1 MGARTPIAGPAGK
14 AFLTLGPVRG
24 RVLSHGPRLEAPSG
38 TLGHMLRFGLPA
50 LVVLALVAVILAAQG
65 EDRESPGRPVAPP
78 DPEPPV
84 ATPRPP
90 RAALVRGP
98 DDLGAAARRLARLPG
113 VGRTALV
120 GRGTALVVEVRA
132 RDGRLVQRV
141 RDGFALALDVA
152 AVEPRAW
159 AAALPEAERAPVA
172 RLRRGEVLLSETA
185 ARLRGVGR
193 GATLVLAAG
202 GRLRVRGVVP
212 DEVAQSAELLA
223 HLRDPRAQARPR
235 YVLALLK
242 PTSDLSERRL
252 KRVATDGEPTRARLL
267 FDGDDSGDAQDGPAR
282 PAELKARFGE
292 PAVGLPYGEDWVTL
306 DPGFLRRHIVTR
318 RVPLLGA
325 VTCHRRM
332 IPALS
337 SAMAQLRRRG
347 LGHLVDV
354 AQYAGCYAP
363 RRIQP
368 SGTLSLHAWGLAVD
382 LNAASNPLGGESSQ
396 DPRLVRSMERHGFYW
411 GGDFATVPD
420 PMHFEFRG
428 R

>member
-1 MGARTPIAGPAGK
+1 MCT
-14 AFLTLGPVRG
+14 
-24 RVLSHGPRLEAPSG
+24 RLEDGSA
-38 TLGHMLRFGLPA
+38 TLRRMLRFGLPA
-50 LVVLALVAVILAAQG
+50 LAVLALVAVALAAEG
-65 EDRESPGRPVAPP
+65 EDPGSPGRRVAPP
-78 DPEPPV
+78 DPEPPA
-84 ATPRPP
+84 ATARPP

-98 DDLGAAARRLARLPG
+98 DDLRAAARRLARLRG
-113 VGRTALV
+113 VRRTALV
-120 GRGTALVVEVRA
+120 GRGTALITEVRA

-159 AAALPEAERAPVA
+159 AAALPEAERGPVA
-172 RLRRGEVLLSETA
+172 GLRRGEVLLSATA
-185 ARLRGVGR
+185 ARLRSVGG

-223 HLRDPRAQARPR
+223 HLRDRRVQARPR
-235 YVLALLK
+235 NVLALLR
-242 PTSDLSERRL
+242 PASDVGERRL
-252 KRVATDGEPTRARLL
+252 ERVAGDGQPTRARLL
-267 FDGDDSGDAQDGPAR
+267 IGGDDAGDAQDGPAR

-292 PAVGLPYGEDWVTL
+292 PAVGLPYAQDWVRL
-306 DPGFLRRHIVTR
+306 DPAFLRRQMVTG

-332 IPALS
+332 IPALR
-337 SAMAQLRRRG
+337 SALGELRGRG
-347 LGHLVDV
+347 LGHLVEP
-354 AQYAGCYAP
+354 AEYAGCYAP

-396 DPRLVRSMERHGFYW
+396 DPRLVRTMERHGFFW
-411 GGDFATVPD
+411 GGDFPTVPD